1 MAKKAK
7 KENDKSDKKADKK
20 PPRKKPPVKEDE
32 NEDFRGI
39 VRIAGKDVK
48 GQVPLRRSFLH
59 VRGIGHTVA
68 AIASKMIE
76 EELKIA
82 PTTRVGDL
90 TEKQVEDIDG
100 ILFNLGDRDVPKFLL
115 NRNNDYLTGNDR
127 HVIMNDLIFDITQD
141 VDREKKMFSWKGF
154 RHTFGQKVRGQK
166 TRNTGRHGMAV
177 GVIRKSVA
185 AATGAKP
192 AADKKK

>member
-7 KENDKSDKKADKK
+7 KETDKKSDKK
-20 PPRKKPPVKEDE
+20 PPRKKPPVQKEDE
-32 NEDFRGI
+32 NENFRGI

-48 GQVPLRRSFLH
+48 GQVPLKRSFLY

-76 EELKIA
+76 KELKIA
-82 PTTRVGDL
+82 PNTRVGDL
-90 TEKQVEDIDG
+90 SEKQVEDIDQ
-100 ILFNLGDRDVPKFLL
+100 ILFNLGERDVPKFLL

-127 HVIMNDLIFDITQD
+127 HVIMNDLIFDLTQD

-154 RHTFGQKVRGQK
+154 RHTFGHKVRGQK

-192 AADKKK
+192 AEKKK